1 MSKPE
6 LCLQIRMIEYYIAD
20 YFIGEMSCPE
30 DSFLDRIRIFSLRK
44 GKVVI
49 IRINYHK
56 VSIEHFFKLLIF
68 DPSCIEEINN
78 LMFPV
83 YNTEADR
90 FSCIMVNTKGLY
102 LYFFY
107 FKYFSR
113 SKYSSFYK
121 RISIKIQPLKGLGIR
136 TDGYRDFLAEAI

>member
-6 LCLQIRMIEYYIAD
+6 LCLWIRMIEYYIAD
-20 YFIGEMSCPE
+20 YFIGEVSCPE
-30 DSFLDRIRIFSLRK
+30 DSFLDRVRIFSLRK

-56 VSIEHFFKLLIF
+56 VSIYNFFKLLIF

-90 FSCIMVNTKGLY
+90 FGCIMVNTKRLY
-102 LYFFY
+102 LYFLY
-107 FKYFSR
+107 FKYLPRGKDFSIYP
-113 SKYSSFYK
+113 K
-121 RISIKIQPLKGLGIR
+121 ISIKIQPFKGWGIR
-136 TDGYRDFLAEAI
+136 TDS